1 MHITSFISRFNK
13 QSKRTLIVCGSTMS
27 NYTPLDLYG
36 DGVPHRHV
44 EDNNMLGM
52 LLTEVALES
61 KARWA
66 KIEKRL
72 AKTKIARDG
81 CKAACAKEAMAKAAW
96 EKAHGRAAELANGY
110 LSIAELACDEKKK
123 QKMTKVPMLTSP
135 TGPSPTEK
143 VLRCNPPWV
152 YCTRPPSTGLE
163 WPIS

>member
-1 MHITSFISRFNK
+1 
-13 QSKRTLIVCGSTMS
+13 MS
-27 NYTPLDLYG
+27 NYIPIGLYG
-36 DGVPHRHV
+36 DGVPQYHH

-72 AKTKIARDG
+72 AEELARDG
-81 CKAACAKEAMAKAAW
+81 CKAAWAKEAMAMAAW
-96 EKAHGRAAELANGY
+96 EKAHGMAAEFANGY

-123 QKMTKVPMLTSP
+123 QGLKRLTSP

-143 VLRCNPPWV
+143 VLRCNPP
-152 YCTRPPSTGLE
+152 
-163 WPIS
+163 

>member
-1 MHITSFISRFNK
+1 
-13 QSKRTLIVCGSTMS
+13 MS
-27 NYTPLDLYG
+27 NYIPIGLYG
-36 DGVPHRHV
+36 EGVPQWHNG
-44 EDNNMLGM
+44 DNNMLGM
-52 LLTEVALES
+52 LLTEEQEALEN
-61 KARWA
+61 KAAWA

-72 AKTKIARDG
+72 AKNKRARDG
-81 CKAACAKEAMAKAAW
+81 CKAAWAKEAMAMAAW
-96 EKAHGRAAELANGY
+96 EKAHGMAAEFANGY

>member
-1 MHITSFISRFNK
+1 
-13 QSKRTLIVCGSTMS
+13 MS

-36 DGVPHRHV
+36 DGVPHRRV
-44 EDNNMLGM
+44 ADNNMLGM

-72 AKTKIARDG
+72 AKTK
-81 CKAACAKEAMAKAAW
+81 MAKAAW

>member
-1 MHITSFISRFNK
+1 
-13 QSKRTLIVCGSTMS
+13 MS
-27 NYTPLDLYG
+27 NYTPIDLYG
-36 DGVPHRHV
+36 DGVPQWHMH

-52 LLTEVALES
+52 LLTDPRREALEN
-61 KARWA
+61 KAAWA

-72 AKTKIARDG
+72 AKNKCARDG
-81 CKAACAKEAMAKAAW
+81 CKAAWANEAMAKVAW
-96 EKAHGRAAELANGY
+96 QKAHDGMAAELANGY